1 MERLQVRTHRN
12 YVELGGED
20 NPWEADINP
29 LLPNNPTVIC
39 IAPQFQ
45 KKSPS
50 GIQWSSQMLLVGRAL
65 EERARSPSL
74 YNSTVHCNCVARSE
88 FQAPPVPG
96 LPSVSDGVSL
106 SPQDPSVVTARP
118 SRPMKKTKIAQL
130 GFRETGSRQGTLEK
144 LR

>member
-1 MERLQVRTHRN
+1 MRTHRN

-50 GIQWSSQMLLVGRAL
+50 GSQWSSQMLLVGRAL

-74 YNSTVHCNCVARSE
+74 HTLLSIAIVWPEASSKPLLSLGSHLSTMESA
-88 FQAPPVPG
+88 
-96 LPSVSDGVSL
+96 
-106 SPQDPSVVTARP
+106 
-118 SRPMKKTKIAQL
+118 
-130 GFRETGSRQGTLEK
+130 
-144 LR
+144 